1 MKPTMHTK
9 REQYLE
15 EREQIAEDIKALQ
28 VRRSWLTRRISLI
41 DYRERQ
47 KKSKKKQAIVKSKYW
62 LHME

>member
-28 VRRSWLTRRISLI
+28 VRRTWLTRRISLI
-41 DYRERQ
+41 DFRERQ
-47 KKSKKKQAIVKSKYW
+47 KKVKI
-62 LHME
+62 